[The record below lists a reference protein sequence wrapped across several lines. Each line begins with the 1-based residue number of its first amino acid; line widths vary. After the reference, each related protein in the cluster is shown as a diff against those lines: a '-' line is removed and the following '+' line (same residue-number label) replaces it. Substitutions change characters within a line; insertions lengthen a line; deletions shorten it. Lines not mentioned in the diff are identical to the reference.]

1 MDRPEIKMVIG
12 LGNPGRKYAATRHN
26 LGFKVIDALAERLD
40 INVTKRKFNARL
52 GEGEVEAKK
61 LILLKPMRF
70 MNLSGQVAATA
81 AGFYR
86 LQPADV
92 LVVSDDMALPT
103 GKIRLK
109 AKGSAGGHKGLA
121 DVLEK
126 LGTENVPRLRIGI
139 GPPERQDAVDY
150 VLDRPASEERRLLVE
165 AVAKAR
171 DAVLCWL
178 EFEIETAMN
187 RFNSP

>member
-1 MDRPEIKMVIG
+1 MVIG
-12 LGNPGRKYAATRHN
+12 LGNPGRRYAGTRHN
-26 LGFKVIDALAERLD
+26 FGFKVLDALAERLD

-52 GEGEVEAKK
+52 GEGEVAGKK

-70 MNLSGQVAATA
+70 MNLSGQVVATA

-86 LQPADV
+86 VEPVDI

-139 GPPERQDAVDY
+139 GPAERQDAVDY
-150 VLDRPASEERRLLVE
+150 VLDRPGSEEKGLLAE

-178 EFEIETAMN
+178 EFGIETAMN
-187 RFNSP
+187 RFNNA

>member
-12 LGNPGRKYAATRHN
+12 MGNPGRKYAATRHN
-26 LGFKVIDALAERLD
+26 LGFKVLDALADRLD

-52 GEGEVEAKK
+52 GEGEVAGKK

-86 LQPADV
+86 IEAADM

-139 GPPERQDAVDY
+139 GPADRQDAVDY
-150 VLDRPASEERRLLVE
+150 VLDRPGCEEKGLLVE

-178 EFEIETAMN
+178 EFGIETAMN
-187 RFNSP
+187 RFNV